1 MFYISV
7 LFLCFPCERMWFVT
21 SLHMLGEEHIAK
33 ASPLEILKWIYVI
46 YFSLPRCPF
55 PDADPVCPVF
65 PHQAEARAE
74 FAERSVQKLQ
84 KEVDR
89 LEGAYRHSQ
98 TPHSLH
104 RHSHAHYTSPS
115 HRKVTHTH
123 TTHYLYTP
131 QNLSC
136 PRLSLLRYVTLCNV
150 VTVL

>member
-1 MFYISV
+1 
-7 LFLCFPCERMWFVT
+7 MWFVT